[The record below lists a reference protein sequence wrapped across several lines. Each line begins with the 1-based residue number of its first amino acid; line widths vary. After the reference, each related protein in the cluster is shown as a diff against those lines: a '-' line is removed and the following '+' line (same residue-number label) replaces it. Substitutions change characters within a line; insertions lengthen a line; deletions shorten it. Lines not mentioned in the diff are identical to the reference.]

1 MVGSVVGEDV
11 VDGVVRELV
20 TAVVKHGLDGGSG
33 EEPHGLAH
41 GHACEEV
48 SESAA
53 EGIESEAF
61 EWVIVQSA
69 VCVGDI
75 EAMVAGVESDCFR

>member
-33 EEPHGLAH
+33 EEPHGLARS
-41 GHACEEV
+41 HAGKEKGKSSSECVKEE
-48 SESAA
+48 AL
-53 EGIESEAF
+53 
-61 EWVIVQSA
+61 EWVVIKSSISIGYVKTVVS
-69 VCVGDI
+69 
-75 EAMVAGVESDCFR
+75 